1 MPTTGTTGV
10 DTAVDSVSQGV
21 DVASVG
27 WTGVVVASVGYTGV
41 ELDAGTVTVAVDSVS
56 QGV

>member
-1 MPTTGTTGV
+1 ME
-10 DTAVDSVSQGV
+10 
-21 DVASVG
+21 VASVG

-56 QGV
+56 QGVEVASVG